1 MSSRPAWD
9 PVYSTSPGFEACV
22 AYGRIHEGGTSLV
35 ALAVSRAAVRAA
47 RSCSS
52 SRHVTAASPAAA
64 PAAATL
70 AAAATC
76 PSPAAASIAVG
87 SERTSTW

>member
-1 MSSRPAWD
+1 M
-9 PVYSTSPGFEACV
+9 

-47 RSCSS
+47 LSCSS
-52 SRHVTAASPAAA
+52 SRHVTAASP
-64 PAAATL
+64 L
-70 AAAATC
+70 AAAAAAAAAAALADPAAC
-76 PSPAAASIAVG
+76 PSRAAASIAVG